1 MPMPWIPHYAHIDT
15 YSSWDRYDTRAH
27 SPSYSRPSHQYY
39 AAPRRSTFEQSRI
52 KDRFNHKE
60 LVQSSIKKK
69 EVVKQV
75 YRVKRDG
82 RKCATSDLI
91 SNNKEPIKV
100 LTLATKGNEASQ
112 SSAKSEGKKL
122 RVHKVKQELP
132 LLQTK
137 SQSGCHSAYRIGE
150 RRNYKNLVHKNLKK
164 GTWHGFPKEVLKIR
178 IMCKLPLQEVRQR

>member
-1 MPMPWIPHYAHIDT
+1 MPWMPPYAHVDS
-15 YSSWDRYDTRAH
+15 YPSWDRYDTRAH
-27 SPSYSRPSHQYY
+27 SPSYFRLSHQYY
-39 AAPRRSTFEQSRI
+39 AASRRSTFEQLHV

-60 LVQSSIKKK
+60 SVKSSRKDE

-82 RKCATSDLI
+82 RKSATSDLI
-91 SNNKEPIKV
+91 SNKKEPIKV

-112 SSAKSEGKKL
+112 SSAKSEDKKL

-137 SQSGCHSAYRIGE
+137 SQWRCPLGLLYWQKKELQKLSA
-150 RRNYKNLVHKNLKK
+150 
-164 GTWHGFPKEVLKIR
+164 
-178 IMCKLPLQEVRQR
+178 

>member
-1 MPMPWIPHYAHIDT
+1 MKNYVPQQ
-15 YSSWDRYDTRAH
+15 YDTRAH

-60 LVQSSIKKK
+60 SVQSSRKKK

-82 RKCATSDLI
+82 RKCATSDLM

-100 LTLATKGNEASQ
+100 LTLATKGKEEKQ
-112 SSAKSEGKKL
+112 SIDKNQSAKSKENKL
-122 RVHKVKQELP
+122 RVHKAQKELP
-132 LLQTK
+132 LVETK
-137 SQSGCHSAYRIGE
+137 SQSRCSLGLSYCQKKELQNLSA
-150 RRNYKNLVHKNLKK
+150 
-164 GTWHGFPKEVLKIR
+164 
-178 IMCKLPLQEVRQR
+178 